1 MSRSRR
7 LIAVLAACL
16 AGFLGTGLALPGA
29 ALASTSPG
37 RVRPPGPQSA
47 QRLFAAEPTPTTVT
61 ASYSCDFSNYGT
73 GIAAATVSA
82 TFAVETSW
90 PVGQP
95 QDIVM
100 ATTALSL
107 PSVVSGKLSATTAF
121 TVRAAV
127 KVQHGSPASVDVEG
141 GVSVPSSSSP
151 PTEVPVVTG
160 VGQVTWPAKGTGVVE
175 LPPATLTF
183 QPSSGAGGSSGG
195 LPPFTCTTTASVQ
208 GISVTV
214 GTASGPFYHCTTV
227 VVPGGAANTTT
238 DSGLV
243 DMTVTASGTD
253 QAGQTVTVQ
262 LASDGISALIASV
275 AAELSQAGVQLTKA
289 VFASSLAVTGAQSG
303 TLKLPATITDLA
315 SATLDAAGSLRL
327 AAAGKVAVHIPGTWS
342 LVFFVAST
350 KVITVSCTLVT
361 TPAPAGLTLTV
372 GSASASP
379 SATATSSGNGGEG
392 DASATPED
400 TGMPSG
406 GVSTGG
412 GVAPGGD
419 MPLAAGG
426 AGLLLVG
433 GGLVTR
439 GVARGRRRR

>member
-1 MSRSRR
+1 
-7 LIAVLAACL
+7 LIVVLGACL
-16 AGFLGTGLALPGA
+16 AGFLGIGLALPGA

-61 ASYSCDFSNYGT
+61 ASYSCDFSNYGS

-95 QDIVM
+95 QDIAM

-107 PSVVSGKLSATTAF
+107 PSAVSGKLSATTAF
-121 TVRAAV
+121 TVRATV
-127 KVQHGSPASVDVEG
+127 TVEHGSPASVDIEG
-141 GVSVPSSSSP
+141 SAAVPSSSSP

-175 LPPATLTF
+175 LPPSTLTF
-183 QPSSGAGGSSGG
+183 QPSSGAGGSGG
-195 LPPFTCTTTASVQ
+195 GQPSFACTTTASVQ
-208 GISVTV
+208 RISVTV

-227 VVPGGAANTTT
+227 VVPGGATNTTT

-253 QAGQTVTVQ
+253 QAGQTVTVT
-262 LASDGISALIASV
+262 LASDGISALISSL

-289 VFASSLAVTGAQSG
+289 TFASSLSVTGAQSG
-303 TLKLPATITDLA
+303 TLKLPATITDLTSPTLGA
-315 SATLDAAGSLRL
+315 SGSLRL
-327 AAAGKVAVHIPGTWS
+327 TAVGKVAVHIPGTWS
-342 LVFFVAST
+342 LLFFVGSA
-350 KVITVSCTLVT
+350 KVITISCTLVT
-361 TPAPAGLTLTV
+361 TPAPVGLTLTV
-372 GSASASP
+372 TASGSP
-379 SATATSSGNGGEG
+379 SATPTSTDNGGEG
-392 DASATPED
+392 NGSATPED
-400 TGMPSG
+400 TGTPSG
-406 GVSTGG
+406 GVATGG
-412 GVAPGGD
+412 GVAPGAD

-426 AGLLLVG
+426 VVLLLAG